1 MPMISALHRCTKTFL
16 VLLCL
21 TILSACA
28 VQQQRLSSTEIAA
41 ANKPA
46 TRDTTIALLGGTGM
60 VGSHILQQAL
70 AQGYRLRV
78 LSRSPEKLGYLGQRI
93 TVIQGDAR
101 DPLAVAQLLRGSD
114 VVISAIGPSKSDGK
128 TKTDLT
134 TRASTNIV
142 AAMQDQGIERYI
154 VVSGAAIALP
164 DDERNI
170 TGWLMRQLVKLRYPS
185 LLRDRQAEYEL
196 LERSDI
202 NWVVLRCPLI
212 ESSAFV
218 SEPIASLTSPASFK
232 LRAGELAHFIIE
244 QISADNY
251 LRQAPFLFSH

>member
-1 MPMISALHRCTKTFL
+1 MISALDRSTKLLL
-16 VLLCL
+16 VLFCL
-21 TILSACA
+21 TMLSACA
-28 VQQQRLSSTEIAA
+28 GQQQRLSSTEIAA
-41 ANKPA
+41 TSQPA

-60 VGSHILQQAL
+60 AGSHILQQTL

-78 LSRSPEKLGYLGQRI
+78 LSRSPEKLAYLGQRI

-101 DPLAVAQLLRGSD
+101 DPQAIAQLLQGSD

-128 TKTDLT
+128 TTTDLT
-134 TRASTNIV
+134 TKASTNIV

-154 VVSGAAIALP
+154 VVSGAAVALP
-164 DDERNI
+164 GDERNL

-185 LLRDRQAEYEL
+185 LLSDRQAEYEL
-196 LERSDI
+196 LQSSNI
-202 NWVVLRCPLI
+202 NWIALRCPLI

-218 SEPIASLTSPASFK
+218 SEPIASLTSPGSFK
-232 LRAGELAHFIIE
+232 LRAGELAHFIVK

-251 LRQAPFLFSH
+251 LRQAPFVFSE